1 MSSVKQGIILSIFA
15 ALFLLQSISQLL
27 PMHGVDTFQ
36 TPSTL
41 AFQFAHSS
49 SSDVVQ
55 FNSASPMLEHKNMA
69 SMSASS
75 HSDMTGNCEIHC
87 QIMGQ
92 DCAEIMC
99 ASLVYDALIKP
110 SLHASSMQSVNFYS
124 HSEHFSFRAN
134 SLYRPPI
141 SILS

>member
-1 MSSVKQGIILSIFA
+1 MYSVKQGIIFSIFA
-15 ALFLLQSISQLL
+15 ALFLLQSIYQLL
-27 PMHGVDTFQ
+27 PMHESANSHSISHVSFQ
-36 TPSTL
+36 SVPDSNLGETQIVSSGPMH
-41 AFQFAHSS
+41 AH
-49 SSDVVQ
+49 
-55 FNSASPMLEHKNMA
+55 NTM

-75 HSDMTGNCEIHC
+75 HSDMSENCETHC

-110 SLHASSMQSVNFYS
+110 SLLAPSMQSVNFYS
-124 HSEHFSFRAN
+124 LSEHFSFRAN

-141 SILS
+141 NTLS

>member
-1 MSSVKQGIILSIFA
+1 MNSVKQGIVFSIFA

-27 PMHGVDTFQ
+27 PMHESSTSHSMSTFAAQSMQASGLNGVQ
-36 TPSTL
+36 L
-41 AFQFAHSS
+41 AS
-49 SSDVVQ
+49 V
-55 FNSASPMLEHKNMA
+55 SPMLEHNTMT

-75 HSDMTGNCEIHC
+75 HSDMSENCEIHC

-99 ASLVYDALIKP
+99 ATLAYDALIKP
-110 SLHASSMQSVNFYS
+110 SLLVPSMQSVNFYS
-124 HSEHFSFRAN
+124 LSEHFSFRAN

-141 SILS
+141 NTLS

>member
-1 MSSVKQGIILSIFA
+1 MNSVKQGIIFSIFA
-15 ALFLLQSISQLL
+15 ALFLLQSISELL
-27 PMHGVDTFQ
+27 PMHEDSNSQVMSSLTFQ
-36 TPSTL
+36 SLHRT
-41 AFQFAHSS
+41 
-49 SSDVVQ
+49 SSDEIQ
-55 FNSASPMLEHKNMA
+55 FNSASPMLEHNNMA
-69 SMSASS
+69 SMSVSP

-99 ASLVYDALIKP
+99 ASLVFDALIKP
-110 SLHASSMQSVNFYS
+110 SLQASAMQSVNFYS

-141 SILS
+141 NTLS

>member
-1 MSSVKQGIILSIFA
+1 
-15 ALFLLQSISQLL
+15 
-27 PMHGVDTFQ
+27 
-36 TPSTL
+36 
-41 AFQFAHSS
+41 
-49 SSDVVQ
+49 
-55 FNSASPMLEHKNMA
+55 MA
-69 SMSASS
+69 SMSSSS

-110 SLHASSMQSVNFYS
+110 SLLASPMQSVNYFS
-124 HSEHFSFRAN
+124 LSEHFCFRAN

-141 SILS
+141 NPLS